1 MNFAWQELLLSFAG
15 ALMGGAVTVLVS
27 QRTLSFEK
35 KKYFHA
41 RREQMRALID
51 EVLSVLRSGYENT
64 PGEWVEHSLTIER
77 DFTHLAA
84 LLPSGRERRRAKKVS
99 RILASYRPKFWQYL
113 NLQRRIDNNQDVSN
127 EYFQTSLDGVNALLS
142 ELNKEILK
150 LRQLMAER
158 DR

>member
-1 MNFAWQELLLSFAG
+1 MNFAWLDPLLSFIG
-15 ALMGGAVTVLVS
+15 ALVGGGVTVLVS
-27 QRTLSFEK
+27 QRTLGFEK
-35 KKYFHA
+35 KKYFHE

-64 PGEWVEHSLTIER
+64 PSEWVEHSLTIER
-77 DFTHLAA
+77 DFTHLAT

-99 RILASYRPKFWQYL
+99 RILAAYRHKFWQYL
-113 NLQRRIDNNQDVSN
+113 NLQRRIDNNQNVSD
-127 EYFQTSLDGVNALLS
+127 EHFQTTLADIDSSLS

-158 DR
+158 D